1 MSKIDFSWFN
11 SDAGLNILQSVK
23 QNDKLKRFGL
33 LEKPTLAAP
42 YSQYDEVNYK
52 ILIIGKSFCGKTSFL
67 DTLCQ
72 SKTAALNIENESNN
86 YDETS
91 GIHITHLYWP
101 VKMLQIE
108 KFIMFNLSMWDV
120 GKLASSKYDYIL
132 PVSLLFD

>member
-1 MSKIDFSWFN
+1 MIN
-11 SDAGLNILQSVK
+11 L
-23 QNDKLKRFGL
+23 GL

-52 ILIIGKSFCGKTSFL
+52 ILIIGKSFSGKTTFL

-72 SKTAALNIENESNN
+72 SKTNASSNFENDSEN

-91 GIHITHLYWP
+91 GIQITNLYWP
-101 VKMLQIE
+101 VKMLKIE

-120 GKLASSKYDYIL
+120 GKLASTKYDYIL
-132 PVSLLFD
+132 PVI